1 MLKSYVPE
9 VSDREGKVYGDGP
22 IRVALADYGVK
33 HNIIRCLVKRGCTVK
48 CFPYDASMEE
58 ILAFS
63 PDGVMLSNG
72 PGDPQACVK
81 SIEELKRL
89 YNHGLPIFGI
99 CLGHQLMALA
109 QGFDTYK
116 LKYGH
121 RGINHPVKDL
131 EANRVYITSQ
141 NDGSVEGLR
150 YKNGRVFTVQFHPE
164 ASSGPLDT
172 GFLFDKFIDLM
183 GGSRI

>member
-1 MLKSYVPE
+1 M
-9 VSDREGKVYGDGP
+9 
-22 IRVALADYGVK
+22 
-33 HNIIRCLVKRGCTVK
+33 T
-48 CFPYDASMEE
+48 ASMEDD
-58 ILAFS
+58 LALC

-81 SIEELKRL
+81 CHRGAQAVVRPRHSRS
-89 YNHGLPIFGI
+89 FGI

-121 RGINHPVKDL
+121 RGDQPSG
-131 EANRVYITSQ
+131 EGTRQPTVYISLPRTMALWSMRTRVDPTVADVSFVSM

-172 GFLFDKFIDLM
+172 GVPV
-183 GGSRI
+183 

>member
-1 MLKSYVPE
+1 MKKQIDAFVLKSYVPE

-58 ILAFS
+58 ILAFL
-63 PDGVMLSNG
+63 PRRRYAEQR
-72 PGDPQACVK
+72 PWRPQACVK

-121 RGINHPVKDL
+121 QRGSTI
-131 EANRVYITSQ
+131 R
-141 NDGSVEGLR
+141 
-150 YKNGRVFTVQFHPE
+150 
-164 ASSGPLDT
+164 
-172 GFLFDKFIDLM
+172 
-183 GGSRI
+183 

>member
-1 MLKSYVPE
+1 
-9 VSDREGKVYGDGP
+9 
-22 IRVALADYGVK
+22 
-33 HNIIRCLVKRGCTVK
+33 
-48 CFPYDASMEE
+48 
-58 ILAFS
+58 
-63 PDGVMLSNG
+63 
-72 PGDPQACVK
+72 
-81 SIEELKRL
+81 
-89 YNHGLPIFGI
+89 
-99 CLGHQLMALA
+99 MALA

-141 NDGSVEGLR
+141 NHGFVVNADTVDPAVADVSFVSMNDGSVEGLR